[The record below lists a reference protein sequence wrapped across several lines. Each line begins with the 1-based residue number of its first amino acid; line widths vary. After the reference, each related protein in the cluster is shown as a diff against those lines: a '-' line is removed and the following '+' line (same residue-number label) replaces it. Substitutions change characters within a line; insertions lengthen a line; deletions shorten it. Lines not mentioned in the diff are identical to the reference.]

1 MGREVTLEMTTL
13 INEKLKTCVN
23 LADYKKQ
30 IEEVSNAAQTAN
42 ATAQVLSYKFEIFKE
57 SAATDKASSEIEA
70 V

>member
-1 MGREVTLEMTTL
+1 MTTL

-57 SAATDKASSEIEA
+57 SAAADKVSSEIEA